1 MTYVSFVADD
11 LTGASDVLA
20 QAHRHGLD
28 AVLVVG
34 DGSRQLPT
42 DCDVVGIAGP
52 SRSLGGAAFDALVRA
67 QLEQI
72 ATADADVLIYKVCS
86 TFDSSSA
93 RGSIGRGIELL
104 HERFPGHGPIAIAP
118 AQPDFGRYTAF
129 SNHFAGYS
137 GGAHRLDRHPV
148 MAGHPSTPMDEAD
161 LRQVIAGQSL
171 TGEVPEAIH
180 LPSYADGSFRERWGT
195 LRRSSR
201 AAFVVDAVEE
211 GHLDALALALRE
223 DTVREGGPAIVVGSG
238 GVMAA
243 LARTAGE
250 RSGTATAT
258 ATANATATA
267 TVTAAAQ
274 SATGPVLA
282 VSASASSTT
291 AAQIADAIAHGWAE
305 LAVPAQVLNGDD
317 PSRLN
322 ELEQRTAAWLDAG
335 RNVIVH
341 TTRGTQDPRYAAAGP
356 LDAAYVGELL
366 GTVAANM
373 AAKGLTRDIAVLGGD
388 TSSHALL
395 AMGVSELRVSSQ
407 FVTAAPICRTDSDAA
422 VAGCRLLLKGGQV
435 GPVDVLNRF
444 AQTST
449 SA

>member
-11 LTGASDVLA
+11 LTGAGDVLA

-28 AVLVVG
+28 AVLVIG

-52 SRSLGGAAFDALVRA
+52 SRSLGGAAFGELVRA

-86 TFDSSSA
+86 TFDSSA
-93 RGSIGRGIELL
+93 ERGSIGRGVELL
-104 HERFPGHGPIAIAP
+104 HECFPGHGPVAIAP

-129 SNHFAGYS
+129 SNHFARYS
-137 GGAHRLDRHPV
+137 DGVHRLDRHPV
-148 MAGHPSTPMDEAD
+148 MARHPSTPMDEAD
-161 LRQVIAGQSL
+161 LRQVIAGQL
-171 TGEVPEAIH
+171 RTGEAPEAIH
-180 LPSYADGSFRERWGT
+180 LPAHADGSFPERWAT
-195 LRRSSR
+195 LRRSNR

-211 GHLDALALALRE
+211 GHLDTLARALRE
-223 DTVREGGPAIVVGSG
+223 DTVRDGPAIVVGSG

-243 LARTAGE
+243 LARTATE
-250 RSGTATAT
+250 RSGTAT
-258 ATANATATA
+258 
-267 TVTAAAQ
+267 VTADAQ
-274 SATGPVLA
+274 SAAGPVLA

-291 AAQIADAIAHGWAE
+291 AAQIADALAHGWAE
-305 LAVPAQVLNGDD
+305 LAVPAQVLSGED
-317 PSRLN
+317 PSLLDD
-322 ELEQRTAAWLDAG
+322 LEQRTAAWLDAG

-366 GTVAANM
+366 GTMAANM
-373 AAKGLTRDIAVLGGD
+373 AVKGLTRDIAVLGGD

-395 AMGVSELRVSSQ
+395 AMGVSELRVSAQ
-407 FVTAAPICRTDSDAA
+407 FVTAAPILRTDSDAA

-435 GPVDVLNRF
+435 GPVDVLTRF
-444 AQTST
+444 AQTPASV
-449 SA
+449 